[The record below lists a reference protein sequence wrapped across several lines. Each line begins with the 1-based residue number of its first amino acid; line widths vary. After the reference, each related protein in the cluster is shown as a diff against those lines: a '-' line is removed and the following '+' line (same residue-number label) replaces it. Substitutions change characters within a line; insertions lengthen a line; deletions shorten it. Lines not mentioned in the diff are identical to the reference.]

1 LLRIVLILGFVAL
14 ALGSVNA
21 HAAPCAGFTDVDS
34 ASTFCPNVDWLKN
47 RQITL
52 GCTGTTYCPND
63 YVTRLQMAAFMNR
76 LGVVFTPMVL
86 SVQQAVANPTGNQ
99 VICITADVP
108 ITDYRRFASAISTA
122 SFSLPASDIIVGARN
137 VFSTDGGQNWQSFD
151 ATNANLDRVH
161 NLLHVG
167 GVTSVTALGPE
178 RAIFGAT
185 FRFGVQLIVFAA
197 TPITDAWCQLRATI
211 TNRNGTNSPY

>member
-1 LLRIVLILGFVAL
+1 LLRIALILGFVAL
-14 ALGSVNA
+14 ALGSLNA

-76 LGVVFTPMVL
+76 LGVVFTPLVL
-86 SVQQAVANPTGNQ
+86 SVQQPIVNPTKDQ

-108 ITDYRRFASAISTA
+108 ISDYRRFASAISTVT
-122 SFSLPASDIIVGARN
+122 FYLPANDTTIGARN
-137 VFSTDGGQNWQSFD
+137 VFSTDAGQTWQSFD
-151 ATNANLDRVH
+151 ATNSGIDYVY
-161 NLLHVG
+161 NLLQLNRIA
-167 GVTSVTALGPE
+167 SVTPLGQE

-185 FRFGVQLIVFAA
+185 FRFGVDVSVSGTFSGV
-197 TPITDAWCQLRATI
+197 TCRLRATI

>member
-1 LLRIVLILGFVAL
+1 LLRIALILGFVAL
-14 ALGSVNA
+14 ALGSANA

-76 LGVVFTPMVL
+76 LGAVFTPLVL
-86 SVQQAVANPTGNQ
+86 SVQQFVSNVASNQ
-99 VICITADVP
+99 VMCVSADVP
-108 ITDYRRFASAISTA
+108 IADYRRFASAISTVSVSNA
-122 SFSLPASDIIVGARN
+122 NPTPVVVGARN
-137 VFSTDGGQNWQSFD
+137 VFSTDAGQTWQSFD
-151 ATNANLDRVH
+151 SPNTGLDFAYQSVASGFYAT
-161 NLLHVG
+161 
-167 GVTSVTALGPE
+167 VTPLGQE

-185 FRFGVQLIVFAA
+185 FRFGVDVSVSGTFSGV
-197 TPITDAWCQLRATI
+197 TCRLRATI

>member
-1 LLRIVLILGFVAL
+1 MLRIALILGFVAL
-14 ALGSVNA
+14 ALGPLNA

-76 LGVVFTPMVL
+76 LGVVFTPLVL
-86 SVQQAVANPTGNQ
+86 SVQQRVTNVAFNQ
-99 VICITADVP
+99 VVCVTADVP
-108 ITDYRRFASAISTA
+108 ITDYRRFASAISTVTFQNGTSNQILVA
-122 SFSLPASDIIVGARN
+122 AFN
-137 VFSTDGGQNWQSFD
+137 VFSTDGGQSWQSFD
-151 ATNANLDRVH
+151 VTGLDIVFH
-161 NLLHVG
+161 TLAGNFY
-167 GVTSVTALGPE
+167 TSITPLGQE

-185 FRFGVQLIVFAA
+185 FRFGVQVEVSATVAA
-197 TPITDAWCQLRATI
+197 VTCRLRTTI